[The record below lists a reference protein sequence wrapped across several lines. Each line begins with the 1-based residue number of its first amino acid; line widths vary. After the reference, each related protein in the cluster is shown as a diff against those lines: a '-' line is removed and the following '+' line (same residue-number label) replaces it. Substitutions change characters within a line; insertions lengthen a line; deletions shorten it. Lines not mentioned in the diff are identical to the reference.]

1 MYRMCREA
9 CLVFKRVRMRKSFQ
23 AGSRREAGQAP
34 RVPSGLRS
42 GWLAVGIASIA
53 LLHSSAAAA
62 LGLGE
67 ISLHSALGQPFNA
80 DIELIEAGGLSPE
93 EIVVGLAPPEAFAK
107 AGVERVFFL
116 NDLRFTPLIRGNRSV
131 IHVESHKAVTE
142 PYLDFLVRLVRPNG
156 DQLHEYTVLLDPPTS
171 ATGVAATRSRTQSP
185 AAGAKAD
192 ESRLPVAPPQ
202 ARQGKHYTVVSGDTL
217 AGIARQAQAP
227 GSKTSSADLV
237 KGILA
242 LNPQTFPNGERSQ
255 LKVGQSLLLPD
266 SAVEPRTNAAPASA
280 APSPSSPAPTP
291 TPVPATQSADDQSAA
306 AALENQA
313 LNKTLDDLKQQV
325 QTSSV
330 EEADKDKQIIELQT
344 QLAEL
349 KAQSA
354 KPAPASAAAP
364 VAAPVTAPVAAPAA
378 EASPIT
384 VPAPVPVAAVEDE
397 LPWTSILAGVLVLL
411 LLLALAWSVRRNR
424 IKNQQA
430 LEPVAVEPVVRTT
443 ATVTPVFEVPAV
455 TAERPVS
462 SGPTG
467 QRLAGVATDALDGAS
482 IYIAY
487 GRFAEALAILRDA
500 LDRQPERTDV
510 RLRILELLGEQGD
523 IQGYDEEEKVL
534 LSQGLEA
541 QKLEEIRSRYPK
553 LVRQPADPAP
563 PARPAISSEAA
574 MTSAIT
580 PAAAVGAAVIAGQAT
595 ASEPPSESLS
605 SRSSHDQTTASPAQL
620 DENAAASLNPV
631 DLADDFQLN
640 LDDLSMDADWDLVDP
655 FDSAPVARKPAP
667 APHAEPEL
675 DASFSSDLT
684 QLPEVFEMPDEQFL
698 SDFAEEQ
705 SPPEMDVQFEAGPE
719 VVAQS
724 NNDLLDDAFLD
735 SFMIEEG
742 GFDLLSLEE
751 EPLSKINEAQVL
763 IDEGNIEEARRL
775 LQEVIEGSDDGPQQ
789 TARDL
794 LAGLG

>member
-1 MYRMCREA
+1 M
-9 CLVFKRVRMRKSFQ
+9 LNSFQ
-23 AGSRREAGQAP
+23 AGSRRGGGAP
-34 RVPSGLRS
+34 LRVQSGLRS
-42 GWLAVGIASIA
+42 GLLAIGLASAA
-53 LLHSSAAAA
+53 LLHSSVAAA

-80 DIELIEAGGLSPE
+80 DVELIEAGGMSPE

-116 NDLRFTPLIRGNRSV
+116 NDLRFTPVIRGNRSV
-131 IHVESHKAVTE
+131 IHIESHKAVTE
-142 PYLDFLVRLVRPNG
+142 PYLNFLVRLVRPNG

-171 ATGVAATRSRTQSP
+171 PTGLAATRSRTQSP
-185 AAGAKAD
+185 AASAKND
-192 ESRLPVAPPQ
+192 DSRLPVAPPQ

-217 AGIARQAQAP
+217 AGIARQVQAP
-227 GSKTSSADLV
+227 GSKSSSAELI
-237 KGILA
+237 KGVVA
-242 LNPQTFPNGERSQ
+242 LNPQAFPNGERSQ

-266 SAVEPRTNAAPASA
+266 NAVEPKTASA
-280 APSPSSPAPTP
+280 SAVAGSSNSAAASTP
-291 TPVPATQSADDQSAA
+291 TSTTANQKASDQLSA
-306 AALENQA
+306 AALENQQ

-325 QTSSV
+325 QTSTV

-354 KPAPASAAAP
+354 KPASAP
-364 VAAPVTAPVAAPAA
+364 VAPAASTVATTPAVTPAAPAPVATPVQAP
-378 EASPIT
+378 T
-384 VPAPVPVAAVEDE
+384 PVPVAAEDDF
-397 LPWTSILAGVLVLL
+397 PWTSVLAALLVIL

-430 LEPVAVEPVVRTT
+430 LEPVPVEPVVRSA

-455 TAERPVS
+455 TAARPAS
-462 SGPTG
+462 SAPAG
-467 QRLAGVATDALDGAS
+467 QRLAGAATDALDGAS

-500 LDRQPERTDV
+500 LDKQPERTDV

-523 IQGYDEEEKVL
+523 AQAYDEEERVL
-534 LSQGLEA
+534 LSQGIDA
-541 QKLEEIRSRYPK
+541 QKLQDIRDRYPK
-553 LVRQPADPAP
+553 LKPEPVAPAAP
-563 PARPAISSEAA
+563 VASPA
-574 MTSAIT
+574 MTSAAA
-580 PAAAVGAAVIAGQAT
+580 PAAALGAAAVL
-595 ASEPPSESLS
+595 ASQTVSASHTLDDSPDVSLTGS
-605 SRSSHDQTTASPAQL
+605 AQL

-631 DLADDFQLN
+631 DPADDFQLN

-655 FDSAPVARKPAP
+655 FDSTPAPRKPAP
-667 APHAEPEL
+667 APEVEPEL
-675 DASFSSDLT
+675 DTSFSSDLT
-684 QLPEVFEMPDEQFL
+684 QLPEVFEMPEEQFL
-698 SDFAEEQ
+698 SDFAEEET
-705 SPPEMDVQFEAGPE
+705 PPEMDVQFEPGPAA
-719 VVAQS
+719 VVQS

-742 GFDLLSLEE
+742 GFDLLSLDE

-763 IDEGNIEEARRL
+763 IDEGNVDEARRL
-775 LQEVIEGSDDGPQQ
+775 LQEVIDGSDDGPQQ

>member
-1 MYRMCREA
+1 M
-9 CLVFKRVRMRKSFQ
+9 LNSFQ
-23 AGSRREAGQAP
+23 AGSRRGGGAP
-34 RVPSGLRS
+34 LRVQSGLRS
-42 GWLAVGIASIA
+42 GLLAIGLASAA
-53 LLHSSAAAA
+53 LLHSSVAAA

-80 DIELIEAGGLSPE
+80 DVELIEAGGMSPE

-116 NDLRFTPLIRGNRSV
+116 NDLRFTPVIRGNRSV
-131 IHVESHKAVTE
+131 IHIESHKAVTE
-142 PYLDFLVRLVRPNG
+142 PYLNFLVRLVRPNG

-171 ATGVAATRSRTQSP
+171 PTGLAATRSRTQSP
-185 AAGAKAD
+185 AATAKND
-192 ESRLPVAPPQ
+192 DSRLPVAPPQ

-217 AGIARQAQAP
+217 AGIARQVQAP
-227 GSKTSSADLV
+227 GSKSSSAELI
-237 KGILA
+237 KGVVA
-242 LNPQTFPNGERSQ
+242 LNPQAFPNGERSQ

-266 SAVEPRTNAAPASA
+266 NAVEPKTASA
-280 APSPSSPAPTP
+280 SAVAGSSNSAAASTP
-291 TPVPATQSADDQSAA
+291 TSTTANQKASDQLSA
-306 AALENQA
+306 AALENQQ

-325 QTSSV
+325 QTSTV

-354 KPAPASAAAP
+354 KPASAP
-364 VAAPVTAPVAAPAA
+364 VAPAASTVATTPAVTPAAPAPVATPVQAP
-378 EASPIT
+378 T
-384 VPAPVPVAAVEDE
+384 PVPVAAEDDF
-397 LPWTSILAGVLVLL
+397 PWTSVLAALLVIL

-430 LEPVAVEPVVRTT
+430 LEPVPVEPVVRSA

-455 TAERPVS
+455 TAARPAS
-462 SGPTG
+462 SAPAG
-467 QRLAGVATDALDGAS
+467 QRLAGAATDALDGAS

-500 LDRQPERTDV
+500 LDKQPERTDV

-523 IQGYDEEEKVL
+523 AQAYDEEERVL
-534 LSQGLEA
+534 LSQGIDA
-541 QKLEEIRSRYPK
+541 QKLQDIRDRYPK
-553 LVRQPADPAP
+553 LKPEPVAPAAP
-563 PARPAISSEAA
+563 VASPA
-574 MTSAIT
+574 MTSTAV
-580 PAAAVGAAVIAGQAT
+580 PAAALGAAAVL
-595 ASEPPSESLS
+595 ASQTVSASQTSDDSPDLSLTDS
-605 SRSSHDQTTASPAQL
+605 AQL

-631 DLADDFQLN
+631 DPADDFQLN

-655 FDSAPVARKPAP
+655 FDSTPAPRKPAP
-667 APHAEPEL
+667 APEVEPEL
-675 DASFSSDLT
+675 DTSFSSDLT
-684 QLPEVFEMPDEQFL
+684 QLPEVFEMPEEQFL
-698 SDFAEEQ
+698 SDFAEEET
-705 SPPEMDVQFEAGPE
+705 PPEMDVQFEPGPAA
-719 VVAQS
+719 VVQS

-735 SFMIEEG
+735 NFMIEEG
-742 GFDLLSLEE
+742 GFDLLSLDE

-763 IDEGNIEEARRL
+763 IDEGNVDEARRL
-775 LQEVIEGSDDGPQQ
+775 LQEVIDGSDDGPQQ

>member
-1 MYRMCREA
+1 M
-9 CLVFKRVRMRKSFQ
+9 LKSFQ
-23 AGSRREAGQAP
+23 AGSRREVGKAP
-34 RVPSGLRS
+34 RVQSGLRS
-42 GWLAVGIASIA
+42 GLLGIGLASVA
-53 LLHSSAAAA
+53 LLHSSMAAA

-116 NDLRFTPLIRGNRSV
+116 NDLRFTPVIRGNRSV

-142 PYLDFLVRLVRPNG
+142 PYLNFLVRLVRPNG

-171 ATGVAATRSRTQSP
+171 ATGIAATRSRTQSP

-217 AGIARQAQAP
+217 AGVARQVQAP
-227 GSKTSSADLV
+227 GSKTSSAELV

-255 LKVGQSLLLPD
+255 LKVGQTLLLPD
-266 SAVEPRTNAAPASA
+266 SAAQPK
-280 APSPSSPAPTP
+280 PT
-291 TPVPATQSADDQSAA
+291 AA
-306 AALENQA
+306 AATHPAGSSSNASAPTSTTPAPGSQNDPSTDAELESQQ

-325 QTSSV
+325 QASSV
-330 EEADKDKQIIELQT
+330 GEADKDKQIIELQT

-354 KPAPASAAAP
+354 QPAPA
-364 VAAPVTAPVAAPAA
+364 AAPAA
-378 EASPIT
+378 AAPT
-384 VPAPVPVAAVEDE
+384 APAPVATPVPAPAPVPVAAADDE
-397 LPWTSILAGVLVLL
+397 LPWTSILAGLLVLL
-411 LLLALAWSVRRNR
+411 LLLALAWSVRRNK

-430 LEPVAVEPVVRTT
+430 LEPTVAEPVVRPT

-455 TAERPVS
+455 TAARPAS
-462 SGPTG
+462 SAPAG
-467 QRLAGVATDALDGAS
+467 QRLAGAATDALDGAS

-523 IQGYDEEEKVL
+523 VEGYDEEEQIL
-534 LSQGLEA
+534 LSQGVEA
-541 QKLEEIRSRYPK
+541 QKLKDIRDRYPK
-553 LVRQPADPAP
+553 LIRQPADPVAP
-563 PARPAISSEAA
+563 AQPETSTTTAA
-574 MTSAIT
+574 TSAIA
-580 PAAAVGAAVIAGQAT
+580 PAAAVGVAAMAAQARDESVGESLPGQSLST
-595 ASEPPSESLS
+595 ASL
-605 SRSSHDQTTASPAQL
+605 HDPVVTRAVQPAQL

-631 DLADDFQLN
+631 DLTDDFQLN

-655 FDSAPVARKPAP
+655 FDSAPAARKPAS

-705 SPPEMDVQFEAGPE
+705 SPPEMHVQFEPGPE

-763 IDEGNIEEARRL
+763 IDEGNVEEARRL

>member
-1 MYRMCREA
+1 M
-9 CLVFKRVRMRKSFQ
+9 LKSFQ
-23 AGSRREAGQAP
+23 AGSRRGGGAP
-34 RVPSGLRS
+34 IRVQSGLRS
-42 GWLAVGIASIA
+42 GLLAIGLASAA
-53 LLHSSAAAA
+53 LLHSSVAAA

-80 DIELIEAGGLSPE
+80 DVELIEAGGMSPE

-116 NDLRFTPLIRGNRSV
+116 NDLRFTPVIRGNRSV
-131 IHVESHKAVTE
+131 IHIESHKAVTE
-142 PYLDFLVRLVRPNG
+142 PYLNFLVRLVRPNG

-171 ATGVAATRSRTQSP
+171 PTGLAATRSRTQSP
-185 AAGAKAD
+185 AASAKND
-192 ESRLPVAPPQ
+192 DSRLPVAPPQ

-217 AGIARQAQAP
+217 AGIARQVQAP
-227 GSKTSSADLV
+227 GSKSSSAELI
-237 KGILA
+237 KGVVA
-242 LNPQTFPNGERSQ
+242 LNPQAFPNGERSQ

-266 SAVEPRTNAAPASA
+266 NAVEPKTASA
-280 APSPSSPAPTP
+280 SAVAGSSNSAAASTP
-291 TPVPATQSADDQSAA
+291 TSTTANQKASDQLSA
-306 AALENQA
+306 AALENQQ

-325 QTSSV
+325 QTSTV

-354 KPAPASAAAP
+354 KPASAP
-364 VAAPVTAPVAAPAA
+364 VAPAASTVATTPAVTPAAPAPVATPVQAP
-378 EASPIT
+378 T
-384 VPAPVPVAAVEDE
+384 PVPVAAEDDF
-397 LPWTSILAGVLVLL
+397 PWTSVLAALLVIL

-430 LEPVAVEPVVRTT
+430 LEPVPVEPVVRSA

-455 TAERPVS
+455 TAARPAS
-462 SGPTG
+462 SAPAG
-467 QRLAGVATDALDGAS
+467 QRLAGAATDALDGAS

-500 LDRQPERTDV
+500 LDKQPERTDV

-523 IQGYDEEEKVL
+523 AQAYDEEERVL
-534 LSQGLEA
+534 LSQGIDA
-541 QKLEEIRSRYPK
+541 QKLQDIRDRYPK
-553 LVRQPADPAP
+553 LKPEPVAPAAP
-563 PARPAISSEAA
+563 VASPA
-574 MTSAIT
+574 MTSTAV
-580 PAAAVGAAVIAGQAT
+580 PAAALGAAAVL
-595 ASEPPSESLS
+595 ASQTVSASQTSDDSPDLSLTDS
-605 SRSSHDQTTASPAQL
+605 AQL

-631 DLADDFQLN
+631 DPADDFQLN

-655 FDSAPVARKPAP
+655 FDSTPAPRKSAP
-667 APHAEPEL
+667 APEVEPEL
-675 DASFSSDLT
+675 DTSFSSDLT
-684 QLPEVFEMPDEQFL
+684 QLPEVFEMPEEQFL
-698 SDFAEEQ
+698 SDFAEEET
-705 SPPEMDVQFEAGPE
+705 PPEMDVQFEPGPAA
-719 VVAQS
+719 VVQS

-742 GFDLLSLEE
+742 GFDLLSLDE

-763 IDEGNIEEARRL
+763 IDEGNVDEARRL
-775 LQEVIEGSDDGPQQ
+775 LQEVIDGSDDGPQQ

>member
-1 MYRMCREA
+1 M
-9 CLVFKRVRMRKSFQ
+9 LKSFQ
-23 AGSRREAGQAP
+23 AGSRRGGGAP
-34 RVPSGLRS
+34 LRVQSGLRS
-42 GWLAVGIASIA
+42 GLLAIGLASAA
-53 LLHSSAAAA
+53 LLHSSVAAA

-80 DIELIEAGGLSPE
+80 DVELIEAGGMSPE

-116 NDLRFTPLIRGNRSV
+116 NDLRFTPVIRGNRSV
-131 IHVESHKAVTE
+131 IHIESHKAVTE
-142 PYLDFLVRLVRPNG
+142 PYLNFLVRLVRPNG

-171 ATGVAATRSRTQSP
+171 PTGLAATRSRTQSP
-185 AAGAKAD
+185 AASAKND
-192 ESRLPVAPPQ
+192 DSRLPVAPPQ

-217 AGIARQAQAP
+217 AGIARQVQAP
-227 GSKTSSADLV
+227 GSKSSSAELI
-237 KGILA
+237 KGVVA
-242 LNPQTFPNGERSQ
+242 LNPQAFPNGERSQ

-266 SAVEPRTNAAPASA
+266 NAVEPKTASA
-280 APSPSSPAPTP
+280 SAVAGSSNSAAASTP
-291 TPVPATQSADDQSAA
+291 TSTTANQKASDQLSA
-306 AALENQA
+306 AALENQQ

-325 QTSSV
+325 QTSTV

-354 KPAPASAAAP
+354 KPASAP
-364 VAAPVTAPVAAPAA
+364 VAPAASTVATTPAVTPAAPAPVATPVQAP
-378 EASPIT
+378 T
-384 VPAPVPVAAVEDE
+384 PVPVAAEDDF
-397 LPWTSILAGVLVLL
+397 PWTSVLAALLVIL

-430 LEPVAVEPVVRTT
+430 LEPVPVEPVVRSA

-455 TAERPVS
+455 TAARPAS
-462 SGPTG
+462 SAPAG
-467 QRLAGVATDALDGAS
+467 QRLAGAATDALDGAS

-500 LDRQPERTDV
+500 LDKQPERTDV

-523 IQGYDEEEKVL
+523 AQAYDEEERVL
-534 LSQGLEA
+534 LSQGIDA
-541 QKLEEIRSRYPK
+541 QKLQDIRDRYPK
-553 LVRQPADPAP
+553 LKPEPVAP
-563 PARPAISSEAA
+563 VAPVASPA
-574 MTSAIT
+574 MTSTAV
-580 PAAAVGAAVIAGQAT
+580 PAAALGAAAVL
-595 ASEPPSESLS
+595 ASQTVSASQTSDDSPDLSLTDS
-605 SRSSHDQTTASPAQL
+605 AQL

-631 DLADDFQLN
+631 DPADDFQLN

-655 FDSAPVARKPAP
+655 FDSTPAPRKPAP
-667 APHAEPEL
+667 APEVEPEL
-675 DASFSSDLT
+675 DTSFSSDLT
-684 QLPEVFEMPDEQFL
+684 QLPEVFEMPEEQFL
-698 SDFAEEQ
+698 SDFAEEET
-705 SPPEMDVQFEAGPE
+705 PPEMDVHFEPGPAA
-719 VVAQS
+719 VVQS

-742 GFDLLSLEE
+742 GFDLLSLDE

-763 IDEGNIEEARRL
+763 IDEGNVDEARRL
-775 LQEVIEGSDDGPQQ
+775 LQEVIDGSDDGPQQ

>member
-1 MYRMCREA
+1 M
-9 CLVFKRVRMRKSFQ
+9 LKSFQ
-23 AGSRREAGQAP
+23 AGSRRGGGAP
-34 RVPSGLRS
+34 IRVQSGLRS
-42 GWLAVGIASIA
+42 GLLAIGLASAA
-53 LLHSSAAAA
+53 LLHSSVAAA

-80 DIELIEAGGLSPE
+80 DVELIEAGGMSPE

-107 AGVERVFFL
+107 AGVERAFFL
-116 NDLRFTPLIRGNRSV
+116 NDLRFTPVIRGNRSV
-131 IHVESHKAVTE
+131 IHIESHKAVTE
-142 PYLDFLVRLVRPNG
+142 PYLNFLVRLVRPNG

-171 ATGVAATRSRTQSP
+171 PTGLAATRSRTQSP
-185 AAGAKAD
+185 AASAKND
-192 ESRLPVAPPQ
+192 DSRLPVAPPQ

-217 AGIARQAQAP
+217 AGIARQVQAP
-227 GSKTSSADLV
+227 GSKSSSAELI
-237 KGILA
+237 KGVVA
-242 LNPQTFPNGERSQ
+242 LNPQAFPNGERSQ

-266 SAVEPRTNAAPASA
+266 NAVEPKTASA
-280 APSPSSPAPTP
+280 SAVAGSSNSAAAST
-291 TPVPATQSADDQSAA
+291 ATSTTANQKASDQLSA
-306 AALENQA
+306 AALENQQ

-325 QTSSV
+325 QTSTV

-354 KPAPASAAAP
+354 KPASAP
-364 VAAPVTAPVAAPAA
+364 VAPAASTVATTPAVTPAAPAPVATPVQAP
-378 EASPIT
+378 T
-384 VPAPVPVAAVEDE
+384 PVPVAAEDDF
-397 LPWTSILAGVLVLL
+397 PWTSVLAALLVIL

-430 LEPVAVEPVVRTT
+430 LEPVPVEPVVRSA

-455 TAERPVS
+455 TAARPAS
-462 SGPTG
+462 SAPAG
-467 QRLAGVATDALDGAS
+467 QRLAGAATDALDGAS

-500 LDRQPERTDV
+500 LDKQPERTDV

-523 IQGYDEEEKVL
+523 AQAYDEEERVL
-534 LSQGLEA
+534 LSQGVDG
-541 QKLEEIRSRYPK
+541 QKLQDIRDRYPK
-553 LVRQPADPAP
+553 LKPEPVAPAAP
-563 PARPAISSEAA
+563 VASPA
-574 MTSAIT
+574 MTSTAV
-580 PAAAVGAAVIAGQAT
+580 PAAALGAAAVL
-595 ASEPPSESLS
+595 ASQTVSASQTSDDSPDLSLTDS
-605 SRSSHDQTTASPAQL
+605 AQL

-631 DLADDFQLN
+631 DPADDFQLN

-655 FDSAPVARKPAP
+655 FDSTPAPRKPAP
-667 APHAEPEL
+667 APEVEPEL
-675 DASFSSDLT
+675 DTSFSSDLT
-684 QLPEVFEMPDEQFL
+684 QLPEVFEMPEEQFL
-698 SDFAEEQ
+698 SDFAEEET
-705 SPPEMDVQFEAGPE
+705 PPEMDVHFEPGPAA
-719 VVAQS
+719 VVQS

-742 GFDLLSLEE
+742 GFDLLSLDE

-763 IDEGNIEEARRL
+763 IDEGNVDEARRL
-775 LQEVIEGSDDGPQQ
+775 LQEVIDGSDDGPQQ

>member
-1 MYRMCREA
+1 M
-9 CLVFKRVRMRKSFQ
+9 LKSFQ
-23 AGSRREAGQAP
+23 AGSRRGGGAP
-34 RVPSGLRS
+34 IRVQSGLRS
-42 GWLAVGIASIA
+42 GLLAIGLASAA
-53 LLHSSAAAA
+53 LLHSSVAAA

-80 DIELIEAGGLSPE
+80 DVELIEAGGMSPE

-116 NDLRFTPLIRGNRSV
+116 NDLRFTPVIRGNRSV
-131 IHVESHKAVTE
+131 IHIESHKAVTE
-142 PYLDFLVRLVRPNG
+142 PYLNFLVRLVRPNG

-171 ATGVAATRSRTQSP
+171 PTGLAATRSRTQSP
-185 AAGAKAD
+185 AASAKND
-192 ESRLPVAPPQ
+192 DSRLPVAPPQ

-217 AGIARQAQAP
+217 AGIARQVQAP
-227 GSKTSSADLV
+227 GSKSSSAELI
-237 KGILA
+237 KGVVA
-242 LNPQTFPNGERSQ
+242 LNPQAFPNGERSQ

-266 SAVEPRTNAAPASA
+266 NAVEPKTASA
-280 APSPSSPAPTP
+280 SAVAGSSNSAAASTP
-291 TPVPATQSADDQSAA
+291 TSTTANQKASDQLSA
-306 AALENQA
+306 AALENQQ

-325 QTSSV
+325 QTSTV

-354 KPAPASAAAP
+354 KPASAP
-364 VAAPVTAPVAAPAA
+364 VAPAASTVATTPAVTPAAPAPVATPVQAP
-378 EASPIT
+378 T
-384 VPAPVPVAAVEDE
+384 PVPVAAEDDF
-397 LPWTSILAGVLVLL
+397 PWTSVLAALLVIL

-430 LEPVAVEPVVRTT
+430 LEPVPVEPVVRSA

-455 TAERPVS
+455 TAARPAS
-462 SGPTG
+462 SAPAG
-467 QRLAGVATDALDGAS
+467 QRLAGAATDALDGAS

-500 LDRQPERTDV
+500 LDKQPERTDV

-523 IQGYDEEEKVL
+523 AQAYDEEERVL
-534 LSQGLEA
+534 LSQGIDA
-541 QKLEEIRSRYPK
+541 QKLQDIRDRYPK
-553 LVRQPADPAP
+553 LKPEPVAPAAP
-563 PARPAISSEAA
+563 VASPA
-574 MTSAIT
+574 MTSAAA
-580 PAAAVGAAVIAGQAT
+580 PAAALGAAAVL
-595 ASEPPSESLS
+595 ASQTVSASHTLDDSPDLSLTGS
-605 SRSSHDQTTASPAQL
+605 AQL

-631 DLADDFQLN
+631 DPADDFQLN

-655 FDSAPVARKPAP
+655 FDSTPAPRKPAP
-667 APHAEPEL
+667 APEVEPEL
-675 DASFSSDLT
+675 DTSFSSDLT
-684 QLPEVFEMPDEQFL
+684 QLPEVFEMPEEQFL
-698 SDFAEEQ
+698 SDFAEEET
-705 SPPEMDVQFEAGPE
+705 PPEMDVQFEPGPAA
-719 VVAQS
+719 VVQS

-742 GFDLLSLEE
+742 GFDLLSLDE

-763 IDEGNIEEARRL
+763 IDEGNVDEARRL
-775 LQEVIEGSDDGPQQ
+775 LQEVIDGSDDGPQQ

>member
-1 MYRMCREA
+1 
-9 CLVFKRVRMRKSFQ
+9 MRKSFQ
-23 AGSRREAGQAP
+23 AGSRREGDAP
-34 RVPSGLRS
+34 LRVQSGLRS
-42 GWLAVGIASIA
+42 GLLAIGLASAA
-53 LLHSSAAAA
+53 LLHSSVAAA

-93 EIVVGLAPPEAFAK
+93 EIVVGLAPPEAFTK

-116 NDLRFTPLIRGNRSV
+116 NDLRFTPVIRGNRSV
-131 IHVESHKAVTE
+131 IHIESHKAVTE
-142 PYLDFLVRLVRPNG
+142 PYLNFLVRLVRPNG

-171 ATGVAATRSRTQSP
+171 PTGLAATRSRTQSP
-185 AAGAKAD
+185 AASAKND

-217 AGIARQAQAP
+217 AGIARQVQAP
-227 GSKTSSADLV
+227 GSKTSSAELI
-237 KGILA
+237 KGVVA
-242 LNPQTFPNGERSQ
+242 LNPQAFPNGERSQ

-266 SAVEPRTNAAPASA
+266 NAVEPKIASAPSVAGSNPSAEASAPAAAPANQNAVDQLSA
-280 APSPSSPAPTP
+280 T
-291 TPVPATQSADDQSAA
+291 
-306 AALENQA
+306 ALENQQ

-325 QTSSV
+325 QTSTV

-354 KPAPASAAAP
+354 KPAPAAPTAGAVATATPAAAP
-364 VAAPVTAPVAAPAA
+364 APIATPAPA
-378 EASPIT
+378 PT
-384 VPAPVPVAAVEDE
+384 PVPAAAVDDDF
-397 LPWTSILAGVLVLL
+397 PWTSILAALLVVL

-424 IKNQQA
+424 IKNQLA
-430 LEPVAVEPVVRTT
+430 LEPVPVEPVVRPA

-455 TAERPVS
+455 TAARPAS
-462 SGPTG
+462 AAPAG
-467 QRLAGVATDALDGAS
+467 QRLAGAATDALDGAS

-500 LDRQPERTDV
+500 LDKQPERTDV

-523 IQGYDEEEKVL
+523 VEGYDEEEKVL
-534 LSQGLEA
+534 LSQGVDG
-541 QKLEEIRSRYPK
+541 QKLQDIRDRYPK
-553 LVRQPADPAP
+553 LKPEPVAP
-563 PARPAISSEAA
+563 EPPSASVASPA
-574 MTSAIT
+574 MTSAPAT
-580 PAAAVGAAVIAGQAT
+580 AAALGTAAVLASQT
-595 ASEPPSESLS
+595 ASASQASDDHPELSL
-605 SRSSHDQTTASPAQL
+605 TEPAQM

-631 DLADDFQLN
+631 DPADDFQLN

-655 FDSAPVARKPAP
+655 FDSKPAPRKPAP
-667 APHAEPEL
+667 APEAEPEL
-675 DASFSSDLT
+675 DTSFSSDLT
-684 QLPEVFEMPDEQFL
+684 QLPEVFEMPEEQFL
-698 SDFAEEQ
+698 SDFAEEET
-705 SPPEMDVQFEAGPE
+705 PPEMDVQFEPGPAA
-719 VVAQS
+719 VVQS
-724 NNDLLDDAFLD
+724 NSDLLDDAFLD

-742 GFDLLSLEE
+742 GFDLLSLDE

-763 IDEGNIEEARRL
+763 IDEGNIDEARRL
-775 LQEVIEGSDDGPQQ
+775 LQEVIDGSDDGPQQ

>member
-1 MYRMCREA
+1 M
-9 CLVFKRVRMRKSFQ
+9 LKSFQ
-23 AGSRREAGQAP
+23 AGSRREGGAP
-34 RVPSGLRS
+34 LRVQSGLRS
-42 GWLAVGIASIA
+42 GLLAIGLASAA
-53 LLHSSAAAA
+53 LLHSSVAAA

-93 EIVVGLAPPEAFAK
+93 EIVVGLAPPEAFSK

-116 NDLRFTPLIRGNRSV
+116 NDLRFTPVIRGNRSV
-131 IHVESHKAVTE
+131 IHIESHKAVTE
-142 PYLDFLVRLVRPNG
+142 PYLNFLVRLVRPNG

-171 ATGVAATRSRTQSP
+171 PTGLAATRSRAQSP
-185 AAGAKAD
+185 AASAKND

-217 AGIARQAQAP
+217 AGIARQVQAP
-227 GSKTSSADLV
+227 GSKTSSAELI
-237 KGILA
+237 KGVVA
-242 LNPQTFPNGERSQ
+242 LNPQAFPNGERSQ

-266 SAVEPRTNAAPASA
+266 NAVEPKTASAPAVA
-280 APSPSSPAPTP
+280 ASNT
-291 TPVPATQSADDQSAA
+291 SAA
-306 AALENQA
+306 ASPPASDPANQNAVDQLSATALENQQ

-325 QTSSV
+325 QTSTV

-354 KPAPASAAAP
+354 KPAPVAP
-364 VAAPVTAPVAAPAA
+364 VASPVATATPAA
-378 EASPIT
+378 TPAPIAT
-384 VPAPVPVAAVEDE
+384 PVPAATPVPVAAVDDDF
-397 LPWTSILAGVLVLL
+397 PWTSILAALLVVL

-424 IKNQQA
+424 IKNQLA
-430 LEPVAVEPVVRTT
+430 LEPVPVEPVVRSA

-455 TAERPVS
+455 TAARPAS
-462 SGPTG
+462 SAPAG
-467 QRLAGVATDALDGAS
+467 QRLAGAATDALDGAS

-500 LDRQPERTDV
+500 LDKQPERTDV

-523 IQGYDEEEKVL
+523 VDAYDEEEKVL
-534 LSQGLEA
+534 LSQGVDA
-541 QKLEEIRSRYPK
+541 QKLQDIRSRYPK
-553 LVRQPADPAP
+553 LKPEPAAP
-563 PARPAISSEAA
+563 EAPSA
-574 MTSAIT
+574 PVASPPMTSAAA
-580 PAAAVGAAVIAGQAT
+580 PAAALGAAAVLAGQTVSASQIASGSQ
-595 ASEPPSESLS
+595 ASEDPPERSLT
-605 SRSSHDQTTASPAQL
+605 QPAQL

-631 DLADDFQLN
+631 DPADDFQLN
-640 LDDLSMDADWDLVDP
+640 LDDLSMDADWELVDP
-655 FDSAPVARKPAP
+655 FDSTPAPRKPAP
-667 APHAEPEL
+667 APEAEPEL
-675 DASFSSDLT
+675 DTSFSSDLT
-684 QLPEVFEMPDEQFL
+684 QLPEVFEMPEEQFL

-705 SPPEMDVQFEAGPE
+705 APPEMDVQFEPGPAAI
-719 VVAQS
+719 VQS
-724 NNDLLDDAFLD
+724 NSDLLDDAFLD

-742 GFDLLSLEE
+742 GFDLLSLDE

-763 IDEGNIEEARRL
+763 IDEGNVDEARRL
-775 LQEVIEGSDDGPQQ
+775 LQEVIDGSDDGPQQ